1 MTKASLFLSAL
12 LSGASLLCAAPGR
25 AEMTTPQRGEIEAI
39 IKDYLLTHPDVLR
52 DAMLEVDR
60 KQKADEEAARQQAVA
75 DKAPLIFNSPRQAV
89 LGNPKGK
96 VTLVEF
102 FDYNCGFCKKTL
114 DDMTRLVRD
123 EPDMRLVIKD
133 FPVLGPGS
141 VEAAEIA
148 TALRAQFKGDKY
160 WQFHQRLLA
169 TRGQVGKAQALS
181 VAKDMGADMDRLAK
195 DVADP
200 ATHASINE
208 VMEIADKL
216 QLTGTPSFVV
226 GKEIVVGAVGYD
238 ELKKSVDNVGKCGKI
253 NCDG

>member
-1 MTKASLFLSAL
+1 MTKASLVFSAM
-12 LSGASLLCAAPGR
+12 LSGAALLCGAPAR
-25 AEMTTPQRGEIEAI
+25 AETPALQRGDVEAI

-52 DAMLEVDR
+52 DAMLQVDR

-75 DKAPLIFNSPRQAV
+75 DRASLIFDSPRQAV
-89 LGNPKGK
+89 IGNPKGK
-96 VTLVEF
+96 ITLVEF
-102 FDYNCGFCKKTL
+102 FDYNCGYCKKTL
-114 DDMTRLVRD
+114 DDMTRLLRD
-123 EPDMRLVIKD
+123 EPNMRLVIKD

-169 TRGQVGKAQALS
+169 MHGQIGKAQALS

-208 VMEIADKL
+208 VMDIADKL

-238 ELKKSVDNVGKCGKI
+238 ELKKSVDNVGKCGKT